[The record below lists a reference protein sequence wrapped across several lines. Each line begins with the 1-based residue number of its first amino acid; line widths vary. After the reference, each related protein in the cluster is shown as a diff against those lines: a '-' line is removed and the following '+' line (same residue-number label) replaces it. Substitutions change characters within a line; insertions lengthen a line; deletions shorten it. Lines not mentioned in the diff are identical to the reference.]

1 MVSTCA
7 GVRAT
12 QMPRGEGAR
21 QAVLCV
27 CWGCVFLSE
36 GCVFCLPVLGP
47 QSLLLPPCQGTEHRG
62 TGTEGQSCEL
72 VLRSAGTSASFSDQL
87 RVLYLVSIWITQQA
101 VYEGHKANLGYHYL

>member
-1 MVSTCA
+1 
-7 GVRAT
+7 
-12 QMPRGEGAR
+12 MPRGEGAR

-87 RVLYLVSIWITQQA
+87 GVLYLVSPRALCQI
-101 VYEGHKANLGYHYL
+101 